1 MMKYINNTQRVTRLL
16 VGPPASRGHSLKAH
30 HELNKEN
37 PPLKLENTVLA
48 QFRQCKISK
57 WKKKKFVSNTLDLL
71 LG

>member
-1 MMKYINNTQRVTRLL
+1 MMKYIKNTQRVTKLL
-16 VGPPASRGHSLKAH
+16 VAPPTSRVHSLKSH
-30 HELNKEN
+30 HELNKVN

-57 WKKKKFVSNTLDLL
+57 WRKNEFVSNTLALL